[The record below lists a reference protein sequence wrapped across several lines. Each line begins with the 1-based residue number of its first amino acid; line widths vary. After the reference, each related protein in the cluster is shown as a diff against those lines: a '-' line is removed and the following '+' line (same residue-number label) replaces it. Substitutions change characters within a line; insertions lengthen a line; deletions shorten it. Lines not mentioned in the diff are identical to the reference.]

1 MKIRWTPSAAYDL
14 EQISNHIA
22 EDNPESALQTV
33 RAIFSRIEELATFP
47 RRGRQ
52 GLEEGTREL
61 VLSPLPYIAVYR
73 VTEQVVE
80 ILHFYH
86 GGTGSISYYFPNT
99 CTSAKLSDPIPL
111 SCTRT

>member
-1 MKIRWTPSAAYDL
+1 MKIRWTKSAVKDL
-14 EQISNHIA
+14 EQISDHIA
-22 EDNPESALQTV
+22 EDNSEAALQTA
-33 RAIFSRIEELATFP
+33 RTIFSSIEELTAFP

-73 VTEQVVE
+73 ITEEVVE

-86 GGTGSISYYFPNT
+86 GAQN
-99 CTSAKLSDPIPL
+99 
-111 SCTRT
+111 R

>member
-1 MKIRWTPSAAYDL
+1 MKIRWTPSAANDL

-22 EDNPESALQTV
+22 EDNPEAALQTV

-73 VTEQVVE
+73 VIEQVVE

-86 GGTGSISYYFPNT
+86 G
-99 CTSAKLSDPIPL
+99 AQD
-111 SCTRT
+111 R